1 MKICLALA
9 LLLWASAC
17 SYDETLGRTST
28 VVPGNDSGPTCDG
41 AGCGDPTSCEG
52 FVIPSGDCTL
62 GHGACTFDMDCTG
75 LNESCNGATG
85 RCYAATDDCVGTLCR
100 LDGDC
105 ASGERCNL
113 TSGTCFALSAS
124 QRCMPC
130 FLLSVDCGAQICD
143 SDLEM
148 CI

>member
-1 MKICLALA
+1 MKFLLVVA
-9 LLLWASAC
+9 LLIATSAC
-17 SYDETLGRTST
+17 SYDETLGRTDT
-28 VVPGNDSGPTCDG
+28 VSPGID
-41 AGCGDPTSCEG
+41 AGNNPDAEPGTATCEG

-62 GHGACTFDMDCTG
+62 GHGACTFDSDCTG

-85 RCYAATDDCVGTLCR
+85 RCYLGSEVCVGTLCR

-113 TSGTCFALSAS
+113 TSGTCFQLSAS

-130 FLLSVDCGAQICD
+130 FLLSVDCGAQTCD
-143 SDLEM
+143 TDLEI
-148 CI
+148 CT